1 MPMTTESSH
10 IILNDLRFYAYH
22 GILPQER
29 VVGGDYSVSLR
40 VAADLS
46 KAIEQDDVN
55 VTLNYATL
63 YEVIQREMNIPSN
76 LLEHLA
82 GRIGR
87 TILDV
92 FPQIEV
98 IDLSVTKLNPPMG
111 ANCQGAGVELRMRR

>member
-1 MPMTTESSH
+1 MPMTIESSH
-10 IILNDLRFYAYH
+10 ITLNDLRFYAYH
-22 GILPQER
+22 GVLPQER
-29 VVGGDYSVSLR
+29 VVGGDYSISLR
-40 VAADLS
+40 VVADLS

-63 YEVIQREMNIPSN
+63 YEVVQHEMNIPSN

-111 ANCQGAGVELRMRR
+111 ASCQGAGVELRMIR

>member
-1 MPMTTESSH
+1 MTIESSH
-10 IILNDLRFYAYH
+10 ITLNDLRFYAYH
-22 GILPQER
+22 GVLPQER
-29 VVGGDYSVSLR
+29 VVGGDYSISLR

-111 ANCQGAGVELRMRR
+111 ANCQGAGVELRMSR

>member
-1 MPMTTESSH
+1 MTIESSH
-10 IILNDLRFYAYH
+10 ITLNDLRFYAYH
-22 GILPQER
+22 GVLPQER
-29 VVGGDYSVSLR
+29 VVGGDYSISLR

-63 YEVIQREMNIPSN
+63 YEVVQHEMNIPSN

-98 IDLSVTKLNPPMG
+98 IDLSVTKLNPPIG
-111 ANCQGAGVELRMRR
+111 ANCQGAGVELRMSR

>member
-1 MPMTTESSH
+1 MPMTIESSH
-10 IILNDLRFYAYH
+10 ITLNDLRFYAYH
-22 GILPQER
+22 GVLPQER
-29 VVGGDYSVSLR
+29 VVGGDYSISLR

-111 ANCQGAGVELRMRR
+111 ANCQGAGVELRMSR